1 MAICLSGCGGGG
13 GGSATSDDLI
23 GAAQV
28 PAPAPAPSAPAPAP
42 STAPSPPAPAP
53 APAPATNTVQI
64 SASTT
69 AEVNTHYVVNAA
81 GAGTIDITLP
91 GLASVGDFV
100 SVRGLTDNAWR
111 LIPGWAPTTTARS
124 AAMPFVISTTNLAG
138 NTPAGQQW
146 TARLD
151 PRQWHWVASDPL
163 GSVLVAADIPGQLH
177 VSLDAGATWDAGNS
191 PTANWV
197 SVAMS
202 RTPSASDPLGA
213 YALQLVA
220 VAYGGGIYRYAGGA
234 WTQVTDP
241 SVNLSAR
248 EWESVNLDPGGG
260 ILAAVL
266 NGPIYY
272 QTSTGFAAATAAGS
286 TTPLVRGW
294 RALAGRSVAV
304 SQDGEVWVSSDGGQT
319 WVQRNV
325 TIGGSPV
332 YNSWYRAAAS
342 GDGNT
347 IAVAG
352 RYNSGLYISRDRGL
366 TWTQAPAPVG
376 DYTAVA
382 MSNDGQVIGATITN
396 GTTAATTGSVQLSR
410 NGGASFNAVTM
421 PGTDTNW
428 RAIAMA
434 ADADLL
440 VVAAGTYGTTSGRL
454 YTSLGDR
461 TSYATV
467 PGSIMGGAGGYVE
480 VEYVGG
486 NRWSVR
492 TSSGGPFTVR

>member
-1 MAICLSGCGGGG
+1 VQ
-13 GGSATSDDLI
+13 I
-23 GAAQV
+23 GA
-28 PAPAPAPSAPAPAP
+28 
-42 STAPSPPAPAP
+42 STAA
-53 APAPATNTVQI
+53 Q
-64 SASTT
+64 
-69 AEVNTHYVVNAA
+69 VNTHYVVNAP
-81 GAGTIDITLP
+81 GAGTIDVTLP
-91 GLASVGDFV
+91 GLATVGDFV
-100 SVRGLTDNAWR
+100 SVRGASDNPWR

-124 AAMPFVISTTNLAG
+124 QVMPFVITTTNLLG
-138 NTPAGQQW
+138 NAPAGQQW
-146 TARLD
+146 TPHLE
-151 PRQWHWVASDPL
+151 PKQWHWVASDPL

-213 YALQLVA
+213 YSLKVAA
-220 VAYGGGIYRYAGGA
+220 VAYGGGIYRYSGGA
-234 WTQVTDP
+234 WTQVTD
-241 SVNLSAR
+241 SAVNLSGR

-272 QTSTGFAAATAAGS
+272 STNNGFVAATAVGS
-286 TTPLVRGW
+286 TAPLIRGW
-294 RALAGRSVAV
+294 RALASRTVAA

-319 WVQRNV
+319 WLQRNV
-325 TIGGSPV
+325 IIGGSPI
-332 YNSWYRAAAS
+332 YGSWYRAAAS
-342 GDGNT
+342 ADGNT

-352 RYNSGLYISRDRGL
+352 RYNSGLYLSHDRGL
-366 TWTQAPAPVG
+366 TWTQAPSPVG
-376 DYTAVA
+376 DYTALA
-382 MSNDGQVIGATITN
+382 MSADGQVIGATITN

-410 NGGASFNAVTM
+410 DGGATFSPVTM

-434 ADADLL
+434 EDANLFI
-440 VVAAGTYGTTSGRL
+440 VASGTFGSTNGQL
-454 YTSLGDR
+454 YTSLGNR

-467 PGSIMGGAGGYVE
+467 PGSVTGGPGAYVE

-486 NRWSVR
+486 NRWNVR
-492 TSSGGPFTVR
+492 TSSAGPFTVR